1 MLEYISI
8 GQIVNT
14 YGVKGEL
21 KVYPLTD
28 DIRRFDKVKI
38 VYIEENQGLYK
49 YEIQHIKYLNNIVIV
64 KFKNVEDIESAE
76 KFRNKYI
83 KVHRNDAVKLPEDSF
98 FVCDIIDTDV
108 FTVEGEPLGKVYDVI
123 QTGSN
128 DVFVVKTEDKEILIP
143 ALKTIFKEIDII
155 KGRIV
160 VKLPEGLI

>member
-98 FVCDIIDTDV
+98 FVCDIIGADV
-108 FTVEGEPLGKVYDVI
+108 FNLDGELLGKVYDVI

>member
-21 KVYPLTD
+21 KVYPLTN

-98 FVCDIIDTDV
+98 FVCDIIGADV
-108 FTVEGEPLGKVYDVI
+108 FNLDGELLGKVYDVI

-155 KGRIV
+155 KGRMV
-160 VKLPEGLI
+160 VELPEGLI

>member
-98 FVCDIIDTDV
+98 FVCDIIGADV
-108 FTVEGEPLGKVYDVI
+108 FNLDGELLGKVYDVI

-155 KGRIV
+155 KGRMV
-160 VKLPEGLI
+160 VELPEGLI

>member
-28 DIRRFDKVKI
+28 NIRRFDKLKI
-38 VYIEENQGLYK
+38 VYIEENHELNK
-49 YEIQHIKYLNNIVIV
+49 YEIQHIKYLNNMVIV
-64 KFKNVEDIESAE
+64 KLNNVEDIESAE

-83 KVHRNDAVKLPEDSF
+83 KVHRNDAVKLPENSF
-98 FVCDIIDTDV
+98 FVCDIIGADV
-108 FTVEGEPLGKVYDVI
+108 FNLDGELLGKVYDVI
-123 QTGSN
+123 ETGSN
-128 DVFVVKTEDKEILIP
+128 DVFVVKIEDKEILIP
-143 ALKTIFKEIDII
+143 ALKDIFKEIDII

-160 VKLPEGLI
+160 VQLPEGLI

>member
-1 MLEYISI
+1 MEYISI

>member
-28 DIRRFDKVKI
+28 NIRRFDKLKI
-38 VYIEENQGLYK
+38 VYIEENHVLNK
-49 YEIQHIKYLNNIVIV
+49 YEIQHIKYLNNMAIV
-64 KFKNVEDIESAE
+64 KLNKVEDIESAE

-83 KVHRNDAVKLPEDSF
+83 KVHRNDAVKLPENSY
-98 FVCDIIDTDV
+98 FVCDIIGADV
-108 FTVEGEPLGKVYDVI
+108 FNLDGELLGKVYDVI
-123 QTGSN
+123 ETGSN
-128 DVFVVKTEDKEILIP
+128 DVFVVKTEDKEILVP
-143 ALKTIFKEIDII
+143 ALKAVFKEIDII

-160 VKLPEGLI
+160 VQLPEGLI

>member
-98 FVCDIIDTDV
+98 FVCDIIGADV
-108 FTVEGEPLGKVYDVI
+108 FNLDGELLGKVYDVI

-155 KGRIV
+155 KGRMV

>member
-8 GQIVNT
+8 GQIINT

-28 DIRRFDKVKI
+28 NISRFDKLKI
-38 VYIEENQGLYK
+38 VYIEENQELYE
-49 YEIQHIKYLNNIVIV
+49 YEIQHINYLNNIVIV
-64 KFKNVEDIESAE
+64 KFKNIEDIESAE

-98 FVCDIIDTDV
+98 FVCDVIGTDV
-108 FTVEGEPLGKVYDVI
+108 FTIEGEKLGKVCDVI
-123 QTGSN
+123 ETGSN
-128 DVFVVKTEDKEILIP
+128 DVFVIKTKDKEILIP

-160 VKLPEGLI
+160 VELPEGLI

>member
-8 GQIVNT
+8 GQIINT

-28 DIRRFDKVKI
+28 NISRFDKLKI
-38 VYIEENQGLYK
+38 VYIEENQELYE

-64 KFKNVEDIESAE
+64 KFKNIEDIESAE

-98 FVCDIIDTDV
+98 FICDVIGSDV
-108 FTVEGEPLGKVYDVI
+108 FTIEGEQLGKVWDVI
-123 QTGSN
+123 ETGSN
-128 DVFVVKTEDKEILIP
+128 DVFVVKTKDKEILIP

-155 KGRIV
+155 KGRIIV
-160 VKLPEGLI
+160 ELPEGLI